1 MRTVNNI
8 ISVTVVAMEH
18 KKLTLSVPEAGQVL
32 GIGRAAAYDAAR
44 AGQIPTVRIGKRLL
58 VPVAALERLLA
69 IGVLPLGANDLTQPE
84 KASR

>member
-1 MRTVNNI
+1 
-8 ISVTVVAMEH
+8 MER
-18 KKLTLSVPEAGQVL
+18 KKLTLSVPEAGQAL

-44 AGQIPTVRIGKRLL
+44 VGQIPTVKIGKRLL

-69 IGVLPLGANDLTQPE
+69 VGAQPLGAKDLAEPE